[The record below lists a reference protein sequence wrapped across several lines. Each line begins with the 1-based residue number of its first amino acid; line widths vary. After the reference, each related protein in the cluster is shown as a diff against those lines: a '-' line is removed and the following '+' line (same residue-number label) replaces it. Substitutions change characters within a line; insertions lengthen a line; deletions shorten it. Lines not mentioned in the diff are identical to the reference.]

1 MTHARIGKKIPP
13 SFSMD
18 LELPIGAGV
27 TALYGP
33 PGSGKT
39 LLLELLAGFATPDS
53 GRILLDDLILFDA
66 AAHVNVAPHRRRC
79 GYVSQKDSLFPHLT
93 LWQNLAFA
101 AQHFAR
107 LERHRRIA
115 EMLERFQLTGEAAS
129 LPRDLAP
136 DQRLRGALARM
147 LLAEP
152 RLILLDERP
161 WSEALL
167 TGILAAASPVPVLL
181 VAGDLDLCCAAAN
194 TLVILERGR
203 IVQQGTPRA
212 VLDAPDSIE
221 AARLLG
227 IPNLFE
233 AEIGALDPGRNTSRL
248 EFDGFGL
255 TGPYIP
261 GHFRGDR
268 VWVAVYAGDLRVH
281 PGDFPPPPNSVR
293 TALVKVSERAQTVR
307 LEFEKGIFADLPLA
321 GYARGK
327 DNRGW
332 QVEFPPEALKI
343 L

>member
-18 LELPIGAGV
+18 LELPIAAGI
-27 TALYGP
+27 TAVYGP
-33 PGSGKT
+33 AGSGKT

-53 GRILLDDLILFDA
+53 GRILLNDLLLFDA
-66 AAHVNVAPHRRRC
+66 AARVNVAPHRRRC
-79 GYVSQKDSLFPHLT
+79 GYVSQRDSLFPHLT
-93 LWQNLAFA
+93 LRQNLAFA

-115 EMLERFQLTGEAAS
+115 DMLERFQLTEAAAT
-129 LPRDLAP
+129 LPRDLSP
-136 DQRLRGALARM
+136 DLRLRGAVGRM

-152 RLILLDERP
+152 RLILLDERT
-161 WSEALL
+161 WSESMLA
-167 TGILAAASPVPVLL
+167 GIRAAASVPILMVS
-181 VAGDLDLCCAAAN
+181 GDLDLCCAAAD
-194 TLVILERGR
+194 TLVILDRGR

-233 AEIGALDPGRNTSRL
+233 AGIGALDPGRNTSRL
-248 EFDGFGL
+248 EFDGFVL

-268 VWVAVYAGDLRVH
+268 VWVAVYPGDLRVH
-281 PGDFPPPPNSVR
+281 PGDFQPPPNSIR
-293 TALVKVSERAQTVR
+293 AALVKVSKRSQSVR

-321 GYARGK
+321 EYARAK
-327 DNRGW
+327 DNRSW